1 MKPPKFINNNMSFQV
16 NLPCRGESVIEKID
30 LFDECQ
36 FGADKLY
43 FRGRFDTLEEIRDQ
57 IVISLGYTNILNFD
71 ALREKYGA
79 DATDED
85 IKMKLGIGNPLLYKT
100 SDGTITNVPTIA
112 LNRYKVPG
120 KKFWNKN
127 ERHDTSKDDITEM
140 TPDMFPYKAD
150 YALRYKIRLHFFDD
164 YGYIDFGMPWTE
176 DVCKQISGWMYNS
189 PNLDGASIG
198 VYCYNFRILNTHFID
213 KYDAVEILK
222 KLDFSSFIQSGQEIP
237 WV

>member
-1 MKPPKFINNNMSFQV
+1 MSFQV

-43 FRGRFDTLEEIRDQ
+43 FRGSFDTMKEVSDQ
-57 IVISLGYTNILNFD
+57 ILISLGITDNLNFD

-79 DATDED
+79 DATDEE
-85 IKMKLGIGNPLLYKT
+85 IKEKLGIGNPLLYKASDDKTT
-100 SDGTITNVPTIA
+100 SVPTIA
-112 LNRYKVPG
+112 LNRYKIPG

-127 ERHDTSKDDITEM
+127 EYHDTSKDNIEGM

-150 YALRYKIRLHFFDD
+150 AAVRYKLRLHFFDD
-164 YGYIDFGMPWTE
+164 YGYIDFGIPWTE
-176 DVCKQISGWMYNS
+176 YGCEIARYMHKSSLDRALMRFFFSG
-189 PNLDGASIG
+189 
-198 VYCYNFRILNTHFID
+198 FKILKTHFID

-222 KLDFSSFIQSGQEIP
+222 KLDFSSVQVEADNDKDIDWLSL
-237 WV
+237 VK

>member
-1 MKPPKFINNNMSFQV
+1 MSFQV

-43 FRGRFDTLEEIRDQ
+43 FRGRFDTLKEVSDQ
-57 IVISLGYTNILNFD
+57 ILISLGYTNNLNFD

-127 ERHDTSKDDITEM
+127 ERHDTSKDDITNM

-164 YGYIDFGMPWTE
+164 YGYIDFGVPWSEKVCGE
-176 DVCKQISGWMYNS
+176 DVSWLYNL
-189 PNLDGASIG
+189 PNDNILLATIFFCS
-198 VYCYNFRILNTHFID
+198 NLKILNTHFID
-213 KYDAVEILK
+213 KYDAAEILK
-222 KLDFSSFIQSGQEIP
+222 KLDFSSIGVTNNVIE

>member
-1 MKPPKFINNNMSFQV
+1 MSFQV

-43 FRGRFDTLEEIRDQ
+43 FRGRFDTLKEVSDQ
-57 IVISLGYTNILNFD
+57 ILISLGITDNLNFD
-71 ALREKYGA
+71 VLREKYGA

-85 IKMKLGIGNPLLYKT
+85 IKMKLGIGNPLLYKAPDDITT
-100 SDGTITNVPTIA
+100 SVPTIA

-127 ERHDTSKDDITEM
+127 ERHDTSKDDIAAM

-176 DVCKQISGWMYNS
+176 DVCETTIRYFYNRT
-189 PNLDGASIG
+189 LDKGLMHFILDK
-198 VYCYNFRILNTHFID
+198 FKILNTHFID

-222 KLDFSSFIQSGQEIP
+222 KLDFSSVQVKGDDII